1 MASYEQYLDTNIPVH
16 LALKY
21 AGMARGFM
29 RVKDEHKKNEP
40 DVEITLPTRGS
51 VKSAGYDLYCPVEI
65 ILLPGEQKLI
75 WTDVKVYMLDDEV
88 FEIYPRSSIGIKKS
102 LQLANTVGI
111 IDSDYFSN
119 KDNDGNIG
127 ICLYNRSNVLQIIQ
141 AGERVA
147 QGIFKKY
154 LIADGDITTT
164 KRGGGIGSTGQ

>member
-1 MASYEQYLDTNIPVH
+1 MASYEQYLDTGIGIN

-21 AGMARGFM
+21 AGMARGFIK
-29 RVKDEHKKNEP
+29 VKDTHKKNEL
-40 DVEITLPTRGS
+40 DVKITLPTRGS
-51 VKSAGYDLYCPVEI
+51 AKSAGYDLHCPVEI

-75 WTDVKVYMLDDEV
+75 WTDVKAYMLDDEV
-88 FEIYPRSSIGIKKS
+88 LEIYPRSSVGIKKS
-102 LQLANTVGI
+102 IQLANTVGI

-154 LIADGDITTT
+154 LIADGDVTTA
-164 KRGGGIGSTGQ
+164 KRSGGIGSTGQ